1 LHKRAVSI
9 ANHYKELADKMATVE
24 DCEHV
29 QNGFGRTI
37 FEKLCLE
44 VEKPEGMEPIQCEPR
59 MSSKRHLEAVA
70 CLTED
75 GKELECQHDGCKTLD
90 CLEIHGNAV
99 RHGQFYNRVVEL
111 RPSGKII
118 FVKDKARHLK
128 PTTLIWREDG
138 TVEEGT
144 TIGLGKVGEIYD
156 GDLRFNGKAVHKTTL
171 PDLVA
176 DGHLTVEQ
184 LGTMQVLCKQH
195 NLAVERSIDRE
206 REERRKHFA
215 AAYKAEM
222 RKARLRP
229 RSEKKNLIDLFM
241 RTHSR
246 EKFCFYTAVD
256 EVQLRLLALDHFA
269 EEDDAAVV
277 DLASLV
283 PDDGIRSG
291 LKAVANRGNSK
302 GSPMLLVST
311 SRKHLKTCDHKLW
324 RDDKWIA
331 TVYLKESLNKR
342 GEPYGTLSCAYC
354 ETSRNTPIKNRKYQ
368 ENRKK
373 YRENRKRKRA

>member
-1 LHKRAVSI
+1 MQQRAMSI

-29 QNGFGRTI
+29 QKGFGRTI

-59 MSSKRHLEAVA
+59 MSSKRHLEALA

-90 CLEIHGNAV
+90 CLEIHGDTV
-99 RHGQFYNRVVEL
+99 RHGQFYNCVVEL

-118 FVKDKARHLK
+118 FLKDPARYLK

-138 TVEEGT
+138 TVEEGP

-184 LGTMQVLCKQH
+184 LGTMQVLCRQH
-195 NLAVERSIDRE
+195 NLAVERSFERE
-206 REERRKHFA
+206 REERRKPFA
-215 AAYKAEM
+215 KAYKAET
-222 RKARLRP
+222 RKARLKP
-229 RSEKKNLIDLFM
+229 RSTKEELIYLFM
-241 RTHSR
+241 RTHSAT
-246 EKFCFYTAVD
+246 EFWFYPDVD
-256 EVQLRLLALDHFA
+256 EAQLWLLASEHFP
-269 EEDDAAVV
+269 EEGETGVV
-277 DLASLV
+277 DCSFLIT
-283 PDDGIRSG
+283 DDGVRSS
-291 LKAVANRGNSK
+291 LKTAANRGSSK
-302 GSPMLLVST
+302 GAPILLVST
-311 SRKHLKTCDHKLW
+311 SSKHLTTCNQWQLGQSMTTAPLS
-324 RDDKWIA
+324 RSPSP
-331 TVYLKESLNKR
+331 YSLSSVSAKDVPGCTWTQASSPLPHDR
-342 GEPYGTLSCAYC
+342 PRTQPC
-354 ETSRNTPIKNRKYQ
+354 TSRTCEPI
-368 ENRKK
+368 
-373 YRENRKRKRA
+373 